1 MLYTKNVIYVY
12 AIFIYVYAIIGTPFR
27 GLATYQLCHKIKG
40 ESIIPD
46 IESVSTHLNIFLFLI
61 LVNSLLSRFAVVTSP
76 ISPAP
81 GVSSMYFAVAFM
93 IVFALWYGIWGGISA
108 YLGCMIG
115 AGILADMPLSLNVVW
130 SFADL
135 WQVLIPLMA
144 FAYFRVNIRLRTKR
158 DMGIF
163 LLFGCLLNNFIGAM
177 WGALMIV
184 REGMV
189 PWTEFFVTFEGW
201 FVGNVVTTLVIVPFC
216 LKYITPYIQQT
227 KSYVH
232 NYWI

>member
-1 MLYTKNVIYVY
+1 M
-12 AIFIYVYAIIGTPFR
+12 
-27 GLATYQLCHKIKG
+27 
-40 ESIIPD
+40 
-46 IESVSTHLNIFLFLI
+46 I

-93 IVFALWYGIWGGISA
+93 IVFALWYGIWGGVSA

-130 SFADL
+130 SLADL

-144 FAYFRVNIRLRTKR
+144 FAYFGGNIRLRTKR
-158 DMGIF
+158 DMWLF
-163 LLFGCLLNNFIGAM
+163 LLFGCLLNNFIGAL

-184 REGMV
+184 RNGMV

-201 FVGNVVTTLVIVPFC
+201 FVGNIITTLVIVPFC
-216 LKYITPYIQQT
+216 LKYVTPYIQQT

-232 NYWI
+232 GYWI